1 MAALGPP
8 NVRRYRPPDKA
19 PRPARPR
26 KRPPEPAEQEPEPT
40 PTPRERFLATD
51 PYRADREWQRY
62 EGTPQRDLFRQLRIR
77 FLRRHAVDGGW
88 AIDVGSGPGRFTPF
102 LGGPSSRRVALDLSR
117 AMLDE
122 IPRRLDTHS
131 PETVGSID
139 RVRADSV
146 QPPFPPRTFREVA
159 VLGNTLG
166 FAGEKSPGILTACEA
181 LVAPGGTLILEIAP
195 GPGEISRYL
204 GRLPPRAVGRLLE
217 APPKAVIP
225 RIDREGF
232 LTERPRH
239 EGRSFRRW
247 GALEVIRRWKPLGW
261 EAVEV
266 LSVAPV
272 LGPDNA
278 CAEAVAREPRAWNH
292 LLEIEEFVGRREER
306 WTTAAA
312 VLLAA
317 QRAPLKGHA

>member
-1 MAALGPP
+1 MAALGPRT
-8 NVRRYRPPDKA
+8 VRRYRPPDKA
-19 PRPARPR
+19 SRPARPR
-26 KRPPEPAEQEPEPT
+26 KRPEEPSTKEPEAS
-40 PTPRERFLATD
+40 PTPRERFVATD

-62 EGTPQRDLFRQLRIR
+62 EGTPQRDLFRQLRGR

-122 IPRRLDTHS
+122 IPRRLGTYS
-131 PETVGSID
+131 PETVGSIA
-139 RVRADSV
+139 RVRADSL
-146 QPPFPPRTFREVA
+146 QPPFSPDVPGSGGPWQHPRVRGREEPRDPYRVRGA
-159 VLGNTLG
+159 RR
-166 FAGEKSPGILTACEA
+166 ARRHADPGDR
-181 LVAPGGTLILEIAP
+181 P
-195 GPGEISRYL
+195 GPGEMSRYL
-204 GRLPPRAVGRLLE
+204 GRLPPRAVGRLME

-225 RIDREGF
+225 RVDREGF

-261 EAVEV
+261 EPVEV

-272 LGPDNA
+272 YGPDNA
-278 CAEAVAREPRAWNH
+278 RAEAVAREPRAWNH
-292 LLEIEEFVGRREER
+292 LLEVEEAVGRREER
-306 WTTAAA
+306 WTAAAA